1 MTTKTKKRYAVAY
14 ARVSDPRQ
22 ATAGRIAMP
31 PGYVKITYGRADRGD
46 GGAVFINHK
55 ENVG

>member
-1 MTTKTKKRYAVAY
+1 MRRLFTGRKAKNFKI
-14 ARVSDPRQ
+14 P
-22 ATAGRIAMP
+22 AGRIAMP

-55 ENVG
+55 ENAG